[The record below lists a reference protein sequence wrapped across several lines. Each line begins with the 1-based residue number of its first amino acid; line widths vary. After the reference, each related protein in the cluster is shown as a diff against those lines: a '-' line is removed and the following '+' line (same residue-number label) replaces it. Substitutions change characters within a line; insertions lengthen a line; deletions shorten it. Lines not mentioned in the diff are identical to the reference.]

1 MERRKTYEKEESKDA
16 YVLYR
21 MSQLTEP
28 ELVVD
33 NLGLFG
39 MEVSSLFD
47 SKLGFISHFS
57 IISHLSIISHNILEE
72 GAMSVSSW
80 QVIWFSS
87 SVNF

>member
-1 MERRKTYEKEESKDA
+1 MEESKDA
-16 YVLYR
+16 YALYR
-21 MSQLTEP
+21 MYQLTEP

-33 NLGLFG
+33 NLGSFG

-57 IISHLSIISHNILEE
+57 IISHPSIISHDILEE
-72 GAMSVSSW
+72 RVKSVFSW